1 MENLVTLSIESI
13 SNYLNDEDP
22 EFAIAKVSFLSTKE
36 NSHGLP
42 ITEELLREY
51 SHTVLGKWLVGKMD
65 FMEKDVM
72 SHEMKQNIF
81 GYFPKDQKVVFEYD
95 ESGEYLIASANAV
108 ISKIYAES
116 FYKIFINDNFRNVS
130 VEMLTDRQDDDSP
143 INAFHIVGVTAL
155 NKTIN
160 GSCPDANMEII
171 QFSEEHANKFYEKM
185 NSETALTKFAQD
197 REKTLKLSNKEI
209 LDLEKGK
216 EETMAK
222 PIDKKVEDV
231 KEKEEIVKAE
241 ETVDMANTEEGLCG
255 DKMSDEP
262 KDEPKEEPVVEEEK
276 MSSDANVDASATAKM
291 LEDEAKRNADM
302 LAEKEN
308 VIMEQMAELE
318 ELRKFKEDVE
328 SEKKETE
335 ITQTLAKVKDHVDKE
350 TYEKFEKSAEAY
362 KFSEI
367 NTWKNEV
374 LATVT
379 LNVIQFAETKTESHL
394 RMGLNQDSTEPKS
407 LWERLK

>member
-1 MENLVTLSIESI
+1 MEKVVTLSIENI

-42 ITEELLREY
+42 ITEELLRNY
-51 SHTVLGKWLVGKMD
+51 AHTVLGKWLVGKMD

-95 ESGEYLIASANAV
+95 ENEEYLIASANAV

-143 INAFHIVGVTAL
+143 INALHIVGVTAL
-155 NKTIN
+155 NKTVN

-185 NSETALTKFAQD
+185 NNETALTKFAQD
-197 REKTLKLSNKEI
+197 REKTLKLSKKEV

-231 KEKEEIVKAE
+231 KEKEEIVKEE
-241 ETVDMANTEEGLCG
+241 ETVDMASDTEGLCG
-255 DKMSDEP
+255 DTMSDDSKE
-262 KDEPKEEPVVEEEK
+262 KSEVKEEE
-276 MSSDANVDASATAKM
+276 MSADANVDASATAKM

-302 LAEKEN
+302 LAEKEDI
-308 VIMEQMAELE
+308 IMSQMAELE

-328 SEKKETE
+328 AEKKETE

-367 NTWKNEV
+367 GTWKNEV

-394 RMGLNQDSTEPKS
+394 RMGIDTEAKEPKS
-407 LWERLK
+407 LWARLQK